1 MNNNQKFYI
10 NGKWV
15 NPISKDIL
23 DVTNPANEDIIAQ
36 ISLGNKED
44 LDVAVNAAKKSF
56 NSWSTSSVDLRIEL
70 LNKLK
75 DIYQSRFDEMTKAS
89 SLNFLFG
96 ALMKIYP
103 LIELNLHLKRLVVY
117 F

>member
-36 ISLGNKED
+36 ISLGNKEGFRCCC
-44 LDVAVNAAKKSF
+44 KCC
-56 NSWSTSSVDLRIEL
+56 
-70 LNKLK
+70 
-75 DIYQSRFDEMTKAS
+75 
-89 SLNFLFG
+89 
-96 ALMKIYP
+96 
-103 LIELNLHLKRLVVY
+103 
-117 F
+117 